1 MDLLLASGYE
11 DDEEEDMQTS
21 SSIRRKRRRVCVE
34 QDSST
39 VSKELCVR
47 SVPHI
52 RGNWAGHVFVP
63 ISGSGEQL
71 LGRVHSLARRTIQ
84 RFSHF
89 LQEVVTEEK
98 SSSPSNDKDVTLV
111 PHSEWHLSLSRPF
124 YLPLASI
131 HSFRLELQTRLAQYA
146 TPTTC
151 CCLTLGPEVVLLT
164 NDEGTRTF
172 LCLQASSSST
182 SSTVWVRRL
191 ISNVVNPILQDYGQ
205 EPYYETPHIHVSIA
219 SIPGQNLLTQYPHMF
234 PQSNHGI
241 SVLKL
246 PQQPNSA
253 SVDDTNNMSDS
264 NSASSND
271 DDDEEEDDDED
282 NSVTV
287 QYWHTG
293 PGCRDQSEQLLDY
306 RLCQETRRYS
316 FQLHWHGSLLICLKR
331 GNYMDMDFVRS
342 LGIFLH
348 ATYVDEE
355 AVCMEEMVDEEAVC
369 MEEMV

>member
-1 MDLLLASGYE
+1 LLLASGYE
-11 DDEEEDMQTS
+11 DEDEDMQTS
-21 SSIRRKRRRVCVE
+21 TSSLIRRKSRRVCVE

-52 RGNWAGHVFVP
+52 RGNWAGHVFLP
-63 ISGSGEQL
+63 ISGSGEQVRI
-71 LGRVHSLARRTIQ
+71 GRVHSLARRTIQ

-89 LQEVVTEEK
+89 LQQIVTEEK

-146 TPTTC
+146 TQTC
-151 CCLTLGPEVVLLT
+151 CCLTLGPEVVLLA

-182 SSTVWVRRL
+182 VWVRRL
-191 ISNVVNPILQDYGQ
+191 ISNVVNPVLQDYGQ

-219 SIPGQNLLTQYPHMF
+219 SIPGQNLLTQYPHIF

-246 PQQPNSA
+246 PQQPNSS

-264 NSASSND
+264 NSASSS
-271 DDDEEEDDDED
+271 DDDEEKDI
-282 NSVTV
+282 SVTV
-287 QYWHTG
+287 QVSQIHCTFG
-293 PGCRDQSEQLLDY
+293 TTKKFVMN
-306 RLCQETRRYS
+306 LC
-316 FQLHWHGSLLICLKR
+316 
-331 GNYMDMDFVRS
+331 
-342 LGIFLH
+342 
-348 ATYVDEE
+348 
-355 AVCMEEMVDEEAVC
+355 
-369 MEEMV
+369 